1 VLVNGILVTNCKKE
15 LGDGSAP
22 IDMYEDLSVKCHEIA
37 AYGLASRTRHSVLMM
52 AAIADEVST
61 PLLSE
66 LSLRWFDPPAM
77 ESGDWNSKYDQWDPE
92 KRSVFMLS
100 DTKMAVLMEWPGIRI
115 IDIDT
120 TPRAVAEGES
130 WQVYEVAEAKR
141 IAKEREM
148 EEKRKQSEERDQKR
162 RKRDEEELV
171 KRKALE
177 EQFMGEDVVV
187 TGNIIEWRYT
197 YGFAKS
203 KGAANRLGRVFL
215 HKNDVSAT
223 ERRMLKKG
231 AQLEYQIG
239 EGREPGTYR
248 AKNIKVVPRT
258 PKEEGAKGKK
268 RGVANLDE
276 IDD

>member
-1 VLVNGILVTNCKKE
+1 
-15 LGDGSAP
+15 
-22 IDMYEDLSVKCHEIA
+22 
-37 AYGLASRTRHSVLMM
+37 
-52 AAIADEVST
+52 
-61 PLLSE
+61 
-66 LSLRWFDPPAM
+66 M

-130 WQVYEVAEAKR
+130 WQGYEVA
-141 IAKEREM
+141 
-148 EEKRKQSEERDQKR
+148 EEKRKQNEERDQKR

-248 AKNIKVVPRT
+248 
-258 PKEEGAKGKK
+258 
-268 RGVANLDE
+268 
-276 IDD
+276 